1 MIAIPTELWHILY
14 VVALSFLVG
23 LELKTY
29 RLLKLKKRDVPHIG
43 STRTF
48 TFIGLLGYIFYV
60 INIYLFIVGYIALVA
75 VYLSYYLYKLHQ
87 DRTSIISFLLISL
100 VYSFGALIENF
111 DIWMPTLVFVLIVFV
126 LNANR
131 SLRYLLSSIN
141 IEEFETLGKF
151 LLLSAVILPLLPRQE
166 LPYLHIS
173 AFKIW
178 LVVVVI
184 SAISY
189 GSYIAQKYIFK
200 SRGYLLAGILGG
212 LYSSTATTV
221 VLAKKAANIGTMRI
235 IDAAIIVATAM
246 MYIRLLLIAAIFNMH
261 VATKLA
267 LPMLLF
273 ALIGIIIAFM
283 YYRKEQ
289 NTKDAPIDDRNPLEL
304 GTALLFATLFVVMM
318 LITNFVTAHYGNLGL
333 KILSFLI
340 GFTDIDPFVLSLLTG
355 KYTITVTQIAAA
367 ILIASGSNNILK
379 AIYALAFGKNIPKI
393 AALWLF
399 VLGIMTILSPAI
411 FYKGIL

>member
-1 MIAIPTELWHILY
+1 MIAIPKELWHILY
-14 VVALSFLVG
+14 VVALAFLVG

-29 RLLKLKKRDVPHIG
+29 RLAKLEKHEEPHIG

-60 INIYLFIVGYIALVA
+60 IDIYLFIVGYVALVA

-87 DRTSIISFLLISL
+87 DRTSIISFLLMSL
-100 VYSFGALIENF
+100 VYSLGALMENF

-126 LNANR
+126 LGANR
-131 SLRYLLSSIN
+131 SLRYLLGAIN
-141 IEEFETLGKF
+141 IQEFETLGKF
-151 LLLSAVILPLLPRQE
+151 LLLSAVILPLLPHRE

-221 VLAKKAANIGTMRI
+221 VLAKKAASGGNMRI

-246 MYIRLLLIAAIFNMH
+246 MYMRLLLIAAIFNQK
-261 VATKLA
+261 VAAKLA

-273 ALIGIIIAFM
+273 AVMGISIAFF

-289 NTKDAPIDDRNPLEL
+289 NTKEAPIDDRNPLEL
-304 GTALLFATLFVVMM
+304 GTALLFAALFVAM
-318 LITNFVTAHYGNLGL
+318 IFVTDFVTSHYGNIGL

-355 KYTITVTQIAAA
+355 KYTITTTQIATA

-379 AIYALAFGKNIPKI
+379 ALYALIFGKGLPKH
-393 AALWLF
+393 AALWLL
-399 VLGIMTILSPAI
+399 VLGVVTIFSPYL
-411 FYKGIL
+411 FYKGI

>member
-1 MIAIPTELWHILY
+1 MIQIIPNELWHILY
-14 VVALSFLVG
+14 VVALAFLVG
-23 LELKTY
+23 LELKAY
-29 RLLKLKKRDVPHIG
+29 RLTFSSSSPHLG

-48 TFIGLLGYIFYV
+48 TFIGLMGYIFYV
-60 INIYLFIVGYIALVA
+60 IDLKLFIVGYIALVA

-100 VYSFGALIENF
+100 VYSLGALIENF
-111 DIWMPTLVFVLIVFV
+111 NIWMPTLVFVLIVFV
-126 LNANR
+126 LGANR
-131 SLRYLLSSIN
+131 SLGYLFSELN
-141 IEEFETLGKF
+141 MQEFETLGKF
-151 LLLSAVILPLLPRQE
+151 LLLSAVILPLLPDKE

-200 SRGYLLAGILGG
+200 SRGYLLTGILGG

-221 VLAKKAANIGTMRI
+221 VLAKKSSTNNIRI
-235 IDAAIIVATAM
+235 INAAIIIATAM
-246 MYIRLLLIAAIFNMH
+246 MYIRLLIIAAIFNLT
-261 VATKLA
+261 VAMKLF

-273 ALIGIIIAFM
+273 ASLGSLIAFIH
-283 YYRKEQ
+283 YKKEHRQQ
-289 NTKDAPIDDRNPLEL
+289 NAPIDDRNPLEL
-304 GTALLFATLFVVMM
+304 GTAFVFALLFVIMM
-318 LITNFVTAHYGNLGL
+318 LLTNFVTTHYGNIGL
-333 KILSFLI
+333 KILSFVI

-355 KYTITVTQIAAA
+355 KLNISTSQIAAA

-379 AIYALAFGKNIPKI
+379 AIYATIFGNNRPKFGT
-393 AALWLF
+393 LWLLL
-399 VLGIMTILSPAI
+399 LGIATILFAYFI
-411 FYKGIL
+411 

>member
-1 MIAIPTELWHILY
+1 MIQIIPNELWHTLY
-14 VVALSFLVG
+14 VVALAFLVG
-23 LELKTY
+23 LELKAY
-29 RLLKLKKRDVPHIG
+29 RLTFSSSSPHLG

-48 TFIGLLGYIFYV
+48 TFIGLMGYIFYV
-60 INIYLFIVGYIALVA
+60 IDLKLFIVGYIALVA

-100 VYSFGALIENF
+100 VYSLGALIENF
-111 DIWMPTLVFVLIVFV
+111 NIWMPTLVFVLIVFV
-126 LNANR
+126 LGANR
-131 SLRYLLSSIN
+131 SLGYLFSELN
-141 IEEFETLGKF
+141 MQEFETLGKF
-151 LLLSAVILPLLPRQE
+151 LLLSAVILPLLPDKE

-200 SRGYLLAGILGG
+200 SRGYLLTGILGG

-221 VLAKKAANIGTMRI
+221 VLAKKSSTNNIRI
-235 IDAAIIVATAM
+235 INAAIIIATAM
-246 MYIRLLLIAAIFNMH
+246 MYIRLLIIAAIFNLT
-261 VATKLA
+261 VAMKLF

-273 ALIGIIIAFM
+273 ASLGSLIAFIH
-283 YYRKEQ
+283 YKTEHRQQ
-289 NTKDAPIDDRNPLEL
+289 NAPIDDRNPLEL
-304 GTALLFATLFVVMM
+304 GTAFVFALLFVIMM
-318 LITNFVTAHYGNLGL
+318 LLTNFVTTHYGNIGL
-333 KILSFLI
+333 KILSFVI

-355 KYTITVTQIAAA
+355 KLNIPTSQIAAA

-379 AIYALAFGKNIPKI
+379 AIYTTIFGNYRPKFG
-393 AALWLF
+393 ALWLF
-399 VLGIMTILSPAI
+399 LLGIATILFAYFI
-411 FYKGIL
+411 